1 MELIALQRLHT
12 LGIRAVYDGSLVLH
26 LYFLVLQC
34 FSKIPGYIDL
44 WLPKSNNNMYGPVL
58 QCTEKCFY
66 DKGSKNECAQVGK
79 LVGSIGAT
87 QAKHM
92 NRCVEAIFTAQ
103 KD

>member
-1 MELIALQRLHT
+1 
-12 LGIRAVYDGSLVLH
+12 
-26 LYFLVLQC
+26 
-34 FSKIPGYIDL
+34 
-44 WLPKSNNNMYGPVL
+44 MYGPVL

-66 DKGSKNECAQVGK
+66 DKGSKNECALVGK